1 MENVVIQKQ
10 AMKFTV
16 EVIARDG
23 ELEFNVVR
31 YIDVSK
37 GESIDTNAKLAKSD
51 ALNLDGHFVNC
62 NLMIKSALKGI
73 EGTML
78 PHTLNMKKSC
88 KIRLKKSC
96 TFGY

>member
-1 MENVVIQKQ
+1 MENIIIQKE

-16 EVIARDG
+16 EVTSRNG

-31 YIDVSK
+31 YIDVARD
-37 GESIDTNAKLAKSD
+37 ESIDTNAKLAKND
-51 ALNLDGHFVNC
+51 ALCIDGHFVNC
-62 NLMIKSALKGI
+62 NMIVKNAIKGM

-78 PHTLNMKKSC
+78 PYALSMNKTC
-88 KIRLKKSC
+88 KIRLKKSF

>member
-1 MENVVIQKQ
+1 
-10 AMKFTV
+10 MKFTV
-16 EVIARDG
+16 EISSRNG

-31 YIDVSK
+31 YIDVARD
-37 GESIDTNAKLAKSD
+37 ESIDTNARLAKND
-51 ALNLDGHFVNC
+51 ALCVDGHFVNC
-62 NLMIKSALKGI
+62 NMIMKNALKGV
-73 EGTML
+73 EATML